1 MSSPGF
7 RPPSRPTLNTMS
19 LHLLNDRIRER
30 LSDIT
35 KLEMVIGKQVKK
47 LNDISDEEEKVAFS
61 ARVDYNISQL
71 TTKKKEVEEWIAI
84 YDKRTEAK
92 NIKRARANARIE
104 AERAASKAVLNR
116 LSAAANRGELS
127 HSRSPTKRNRGGLP
141 ELNIGSSSGGRRL
154 KRGVTVRR
162 FKDRK

>member
-1 MSSPGF
+1 
-7 RPPSRPTLNTMS
+7 MS

-30 LSDIT
+30 LSDIE

-47 LNDISDEEEKVAFS
+47 LNDLSDEKEKVAFS
-61 ARVDYNISQL
+61 AKVDYNIAQL

-84 YDKRTEAK
+84 YDKRMYDKSKEAK

-104 AERAASKAVLNR
+104 AERAASKAVLNQ

-127 HSRSPTKRNRGGLP
+127 RSRSPTRRNRGLP